1 MSWPK
6 AGAGTGKGLA
16 SAAGRCIS
24 VGICGAGFA
33 AVRPGGGHWGTT
45 HGYRER
51 KTTSAGNV
59 RSRAFGL
66 YRLI

>member
-33 AVRPGGGHWGTT
+33 AVRPGGG
-45 HGYRER
+45 
-51 KTTSAGNV
+51 TSGATVLAGCFSAAAV
-59 RSRAFGL
+59 FGL
-66 YRLI
+66 GS